1 MPDNPTAP
9 PDTLNEPLELD
20 PQCWDSKQVY
30 YLQTALV
37 IPRPI
42 AWVSTL
48 STEGTENLAPHS
60 YFNGVCDDPPYVM
73 FSMEGES
80 DTYLNVRATK
90 EFVVNFVTLDLARK
104 MELTAVDFPPKESE
118 FEWASLLKTPG
129 KRVKPPRVA
138 EAKAC
143 LECRL
148 DRIVDIGKR
157 NHVAFAEVVHYSVN
171 PDIWRNGRV
180 DPQLYNPLCRLG
192 VRYGELGA
200 VFKMNRPKWEE
211 VQERRQEGALGLI
224 KKQTL

>member
-1 MPDNPTAP
+1 
-9 PDTLNEPLELD
+9 
-20 PQCWDSKQVY
+20 
-30 YLQTALV
+30 
-37 IPRPI
+37 
-42 AWVSTL
+42 
-48 STEGTENLAPHS
+48 
-60 YFNGVCDDPPYVM
+60 M

-80 DTYLNVRATK
+80 DTYLNIRATK
-90 EFVVNFVTLDLARK
+90 EFIVNFVTLDLARK
-104 MELTAVDFPPKESE
+104 MELTAVDFPAKESE
-118 FEWASLLKTPG
+118 FEWANLLKTPA

-157 NHVAFAEVVHYSVN
+157 NHVAIAEVVHYSVS

-180 DPQLYNPLCRLG
+180 DPQLYSPLCRLG

-211 VQERRQEGALGLI
+211 VQESRQEGALDLI
-224 KKQTL
+224 KKQML